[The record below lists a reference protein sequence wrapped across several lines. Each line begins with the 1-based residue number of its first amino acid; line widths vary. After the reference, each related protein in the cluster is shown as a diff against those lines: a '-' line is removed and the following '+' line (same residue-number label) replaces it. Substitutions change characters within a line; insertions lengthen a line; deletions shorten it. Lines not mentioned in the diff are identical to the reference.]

1 MKQPISLPQKSSWP
15 KTVRT
20 LFCSCIWHSLG
31 GISTPSSFPLSL
43 AVGLR
48 IGSPALRGCWGKES
62 VVSSFPSLILVLSI
76 APSHFSALPA
86 CLETVACKEVRSI
99 RAPVPVGC
107 IRLRLVKV
115 DEVTSGWSC
124 VRLHNATPPPPLS
137 ICCRSRASVESWL
150 CQRNPSFFPCHLL
163 QALPKII
170 AFLSSP
176 SLHYHQNRKK
186 IPLNLSHTW
195 SVERN

>member
-15 KTVRT
+15 KTVQT

-62 VVSSFPSLILVLSI
+62 VVSSFPSLILVPSI

-107 IRLRLVKV
+107 IMLRLVKV

-124 VRLHNATPPPPLS
+124 VRPHNATPLHPFLF
-137 ICCRSRASVESWL
+137 AVGAEQVWKAGSVRETLPFFHVTSCKL
-150 CQRNPSFFPCHLL
+150 CQKSLLSFP
-163 QALPKII
+163 APASII
-170 AFLSSP
+170 IKTEKKSP
-176 SLHYHQNRKK
+176 
-186 IPLNLSHTW
+186 
-195 SVERN
+195 